1 MRKLIPTLLFM
12 LLTTV
17 SGFRAQEASY
27 NFSRGLEAFE
37 QGNMQEA
44 GAYFWREAQEN
55 NNRAAW
61 FYLAI
66 IFDQN
71 DQLGRAL
78 TSINKAIKL
87 AEGDKDKKDLALC
100 YNMRASFYDQL
111 GDSTQMLDDIN
122 HAISLQPKDPSYQL
136 NRGTYYMNHK
146 NYALAQKDYLQ
157 VLNLAKG
164 DCDERHSA
172 LCYLMACNKELKNY
186 PEAIRWTGQVM
197 AEVDTTMAWDMLGD
211 IHMDMCD
218 YNKAAEYYIKA
229 YEQNDEYSTDSI
241 EVIADSAYD
250 AIAQPLRAK
259 AQQTDSARWL
269 FLLGHVALS
278 SSHYNDALSALMPVV
293 ESDPDNLQALYY
305 LAQAYESTGH
315 IDRALQTLR
324 RVGDGAPDDAYS
336 YARGMMCLNDC
347 RLDSARACAE
357 DYLSKVP
364 GDIDAYLLMGF
375 VNEYECHY
383 DEALDNFTFAVTM
396 SDTTGATHLQSLYH
410 RALIYKQMGYDEAA
424 NNDFEAVLA
433 LNQKDTRR
441 ARAAAHLKRRQ
452 LVEDIINE
460 QLSGCNVDGL
470 RKHRLRHAACA
481 YAILGESDRALDYLE
496 QALKAGYID
505 RDLLLY
511 DPDLEQVRQMPRFK
525 QLVDNQKPQPLPKT
539 TK

>member
-17 SGFRAQEASY
+17 SGIRAQEASY

-324 RVGDGAPDDAYS
+324 RVGDGAPDNAYS

-396 SDTTGATHLQSLYH
+396 SDTTGATYLQSLYH

-460 QLSGCNVDGL
+460 QLSSCNVDGQ

-481 YAILGESDRALDYLE
+481 YAILGESDRALNYLE